1 MRAATFFVSAFAAV
15 AFAQDE
21 SATSEAP
28 SVSLVATQF
37 QLLALPNIEQ
47 SSVDAF
53 PQTTFLQQTNSLGVV
68 TGQPNVETSQPAA
81 ASSQPN
87 QPAVDTSIP
96 AVATSLPAVIS
107 IPAVGSGIHT
117 VVVPLGNNS
126 TTQVVVSANNS
137 TTITYNA
144 PTATGAKTTG
154 GSGSNRPTGTSGS
167 DESDKPTGTGAEQT
181 GATPSS
187 SNAPGAAANVQVAA
201 GMIGA
206 GLLAAF
212 L

>member
-1 MRAATFFVSAFAAV
+1 MRAAAFFVSAFAAV

-21 SATSEAP
+21 SSVAESEAP
-28 SVSLVATQF
+28 ATTE
-37 QLLALPNIEQ
+37 AP
-47 SSVDAF
+47 SSSIDAY
-53 PQTTFLQQTNSLGVV
+53 PQTSYLQQTNSLGVV

-81 ASSQPN
+81 ASSQPS
-87 QPAVDTSIP
+87 QPAADTSIP
-96 AVATSLPAVIS
+96 LVATSLPPFVS
-107 IPAVGSGIHT
+107 IPAVGTGLNT
-117 VVVPLGNNS
+117 VVIPLGNNS
-126 TTQVVVSANNS
+126 TTKVIVSANNS
-137 TTITYNA
+137 TTVIYNA

-154 GSGSNRPTGTSGS
+154 SGRPTGTSGS
-167 DESDKPTGTGAEQT
+167 DDESGRPTGSGADET
-181 GATPSS
+181 GATPTP